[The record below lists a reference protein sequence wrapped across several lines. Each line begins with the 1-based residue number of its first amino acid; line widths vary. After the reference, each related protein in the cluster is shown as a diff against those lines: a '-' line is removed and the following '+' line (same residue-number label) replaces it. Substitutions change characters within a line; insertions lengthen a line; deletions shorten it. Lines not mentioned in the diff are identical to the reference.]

1 MKESEKRN
9 EVLVLLTDKT
19 SKRNEI
25 FNKAFAIL
33 KVTPGKLP
41 SQERFLNKVGY
52 NETTVATVFHELK
65 KHYKIKDSDIRKFI
79 NDANAEKEPSFLEK
93 FIEAISKM
101 ELTLRLK
108 LLVILRF
115 RHEYEFTEQ
124 RENASAELLE
134 YMHNETPFEE
144 FHLLNPEVSKLMSNT
159 VSTKEFEDYL
169 KENADYPEEFKA
181 ELENLKQFVP
191 AVSKIDTGVVEE
203 IVKLVEAAPVELK
216 QEIRFRDEFPF
227 INDPNL
233 LDEFKILVADKFN
246 HYFAFV
252 AAHKEL
258 FDVLVLPYLEGK
270 KPEDC
275 EQIANDVIFE
285 LCKKAIGEFEIDQLI
300 YDEFAYFKAEGKV
313 LGNHPI
319 FSERKLQEKVDA
331 LSGVELVKRQTLLKN
346 YIGRDSKNADK
357 AKTEEEKTKFSEK
370 VIDYKKEL
378 VLIELRIEAD
388 AKK

>member
-1 MKESEKRN
+1 MKTENRN

-33 KVTPGKLP
+33 KVTPGKSLP
-41 SQERFLNKVGY
+41 QERHLNKVGFS
-52 NETTVATVFHELK
+52 ETTLGTVFHELR
-65 KHYKIKDSDIRKFI
+65 KHYKIKDSEIRKFV
-79 NDANAEKEPSFLEK
+79 NQANAEKEPSLLER
-93 FIEAISKM
+93 FIEGVSKM

-115 RHEYEFTEQ
+115 RREFTFNEMYN
-124 RENASAELLE
+124 NASPELIE
-134 YMHNETPFEE
+134 YIEDKAPFIEFDNVTPE
-144 FHLLNPEVSKLMSNT
+144 LSTIMRTT
-159 VSTKEFEDYL
+159 VSPKEFEDYL
-169 KENADYPEEFKA
+169 VENAQYPEEFKA
-181 ELENLKQFVP
+181 ELENLRQFVP
-191 AVSKIDTGVVEE
+191 AQSKIDTGVEEE
-203 IVKLVEAAPVELK
+203 IVKLVATAPVELK

-252 AAHKEL
+252 ATHKEL

-275 EQIANDVIFE
+275 AQIANDVIFE
-285 LCKKAIGEFEIDQLI
+285 LCKKAIGEFEMDQLI

-313 LGNHPI
+313 LGKHPI
-319 FSERKLQEKVDA
+319 FSERKLQETVDS

-357 AKTEEEKTKFSEK
+357 AKTDAEKKKFSEK

-378 VLIELRIEAD
+378 VLIELRIEAN

>member
-1 MKESEKRN
+1 MKTENRN

-33 KVTPGKLP
+33 KVTPGKSLP
-41 SQERFLNKVGY
+41 QERHLNKVGFS
-52 NETTVATVFHELK
+52 ETTLGTVFHELR
-65 KHYKIKDSDIRKFI
+65 KHYKIKDSEIRKFV
-79 NDANAEKEPSFLEK
+79 NQANAEKEPSLLER
-93 FIEAISKM
+93 FIEGVSKM
-101 ELTLRLK
+101 ELSLRLK
-108 LLVILRF
+108 FLIILRF
-115 RHEYEFTEQ
+115 AHEYKPAEQ
-124 RENASAELLE
+124 SNIVTAELLE
-134 YMHNETPFEE
+134 YMHDQAPVNEFL
-144 FHLLNPEVSKLMSNT
+144 LLNPEVAPLMNT
-159 VSTKEFEDYL
+159 IYSTKELEDYL
-169 KENADYPEEFKA
+169 VENAQYPEEFKA
-181 ELENLKQFVP
+181 ELENLRQFVP
-191 AVSKIDTGVVEE
+191 AQSKIDTGVEEE
-203 IVKLVEAAPVELK
+203 IVKLVATAPVELK

-252 AAHKEL
+252 ATHKEL

-275 EQIANDVIFE
+275 AQIANDVIFE
-285 LCKKAIGEFEIDQLI
+285 LCKKAIGEFEMDQLI

-319 FSERKLQEKVDA
+319 FSERKLQETVDS

-357 AKTEEEKTKFSEK
+357 AKTDAEKKKFSEK

>member
-1 MKESEKRN
+1 MKTENRN

-33 KVTPGKLP
+33 KVTPGKSLP
-41 SQERFLNKVGY
+41 QERHLNKVGFS
-52 NETTVATVFHELK
+52 ETTLGTVFHELR
-65 KHYKIKDSDIRKFI
+65 KHYKIKDSEIRKFV
-79 NDANAEKEPSFLEK
+79 NQANAEKEPSLLER
-93 FIEAISKM
+93 FIEGVSKM

-115 RHEYEFTEQ
+115 RREFTFNEMYN
-124 RENASAELLE
+124 NASPELIE
-134 YMHNETPFEE
+134 YIEDKAPFIEFDNVTPE
-144 FHLLNPEVSKLMSNT
+144 LSTIMRTT
-159 VSTKEFEDYL
+159 VSPKEFEDYL
-169 KENADYPEEFKA
+169 VENAQYPEEFKA
-181 ELENLKQFVP
+181 ELENLRQFVP
-191 AVSKIDTGVVEE
+191 AQSKIDTGVEEE
-203 IVKLVEAAPVELK
+203 IVKLVATAPVELK

-252 AAHKEL
+252 ATHKEL

-275 EQIANDVIFE
+275 AQIANDVIFE
-285 LCKKAIGEFEIDQLI
+285 LCKKAIGEFEMDQLI

-313 LGNHPI
+313 LGKHPI
-319 FSERKLQEKVDA
+319 FSERKLQETVDS

-357 AKTEEEKTKFSEK
+357 AKTDAEKKKFSEK

>member
-1 MKESEKRN
+1 MKTENRN

-33 KVTPGKLP
+33 KVTPGKSLP
-41 SQERFLNKVGY
+41 QERHLNKVGFS
-52 NETTVATVFHELK
+52 ETTLGTVFHELR
-65 KHYKIKDSDIRKFI
+65 KHYKIKDSEIRKFV
-79 NDANAEKEPSFLEK
+79 NQANAEKEPSLLER
-93 FIEAISKM
+93 FIEGISKM

-115 RHEYEFTEQ
+115 RREFTFNEMYN
-124 RENASAELLE
+124 NASPELIE
-134 YMHNETPFEE
+134 YIEDKAPFIEFDNVTPE
-144 FHLLNPEVSKLMSNT
+144 LSTIMRTT
-159 VSTKEFEDYL
+159 VSPKEFEDYL
-169 KENADYPEEFKA
+169 VENAQYPEEFKA
-181 ELENLKQFVP
+181 ELENLRQFVP
-191 AVSKIDTGVVEE
+191 AQSKIDTGVEEE
-203 IVKLVEAAPVELK
+203 IVKLVATAPVELK

-252 AAHKEL
+252 ATHKEL

-275 EQIANDVIFE
+275 AQIANDVIFE
-285 LCKKAIGEFEIDQLI
+285 LCKKAIGEFEMDQLI

-319 FSERKLQEKVDA
+319 FSERKLQETVDS

-357 AKTEEEKTKFSEK
+357 AKTDAEKKKFSEK